1 MGNPER
7 IYQVRQLF
15 PFLNISED
23 SSNGIKTAFANAIGA
38 PAIVVD
44 EFTNPAAP
52 ATAGLQVATA
62 SQVADQTVLAAAM
75 LAPGLAALAAFP
87 RNVTFTVAGG
97 TAAEAPTSADIVGT
111 DIDGNAL
118 LETVVITASAGT
130 YEGVKAFKTLT
141 SITKKGG
148 TGTGATVAMGFGKKF
163 GLSRSIKDRAG
174 RRAVLQEVAVGAV
187 VTTGT
192 FATPTTS
199 PPHGSYSP
207 SADPDA
213 ARDYAVT
220 YEAVVA

>member
-1 MGNPER
+1 MSLEQTYEMKR
-7 IYQVRQLF
+7 VL
-15 PFLNISED
+15 PFVAPSGTSVADMKRSLGAALG
-23 SSNGIKTAFANAIGA
+23 SS
-38 PAIVVD
+38 IVCD
-44 EFTNPAAP
+44 EFTNPAAA
-52 ATAGLQVATA
+52 ATAGLQAATA

-75 LAPGLAALAAFP
+75 LAPGLAALAAYP

-118 LETVVITASAGT
+118 LETVAITASAGT
-130 YEGVKAFKTLT
+130 YSGLKAFKTLT

-148 TGTGATVAMGFGKKF
+148 TGTGATVAMGFGQVF
-163 GLSRSIKDRAG
+163 GLSNTIKDRAG
-174 RRAVLQEVAVGAV
+174 RRAVLQEVAVGVV

-199 PPHGSYSP
+199 PPYGSYSP
-207 SADPDA
+207 ATAPDA

-220 YEAVVA
+220 YECTLK